1 MSRRCDFTT
10 VTVTCLVLLAGGFA
24 QAAEDLLSVIPEQS
38 LGFVLVNRLAES
50 DAKIQALCRQMQ
62 LPAPSPLSM
71 LKAQAGIKQALDEKG
86 SAAIV
91 VMPGEEA
98 GSRPAAVLFLP
109 VTDYPQFIRQLKPD
123 DVSAKIVEVRVA
135 DQPFLVGNCGGY
147 AVVARPSHRNALQQ
161 VLDSPKRVAA
171 EVAPLQKWLA
181 RADLAGL
188 LTRRGAQLLSAR
200 GQEALQQAKKG
211 LAALPDDK
219 KLGME
224 AAIAVFGVYE
234 KMVKAAGE
242 EINNYAFAARID
254 DGGNLHVIERVR
266 LTPNGQAAKMLGQVK
281 PSEGN
286 LLAGLP
292 QGPFVFA
299 LAGVLPES
307 AGECLMQFSAEI
319 MKAAPGL
326 YGLNEQQVDKLIEI
340 SNQSMKQIRGMSMM
354 MGVGKPGDPIYSD
367 FAVVEKV
374 DDSKAFLAEYRQTI
388 AVMNELLKDAKN
400 SILAPS
406 ELKEV
411 EVGGTP
417 ALEFT
422 MKIPTAPAAANVPN
436 YDELMKKL
444 FGPGGEIAVFLAA
457 ADDHTIV
464 ASYTGKK
471 LLQESLEAVRGG
483 TAGLGGDPEVAKTA
497 AMLPSGAQ
505 WVGYISPKGTIDY
518 IKRVIP
524 LFAPEGK
531 AGPELPE
538 FPETPPIGFAIK
550 TTPDGLRSHTVVPAE
565 VLKAVGG
572 FVAEIKKQAETQK
585 AKAEIQKTK
594 AEIEEAKAAAEAT
607 APK

>member
-1 MSRRCDFTT
+1 MSRRCAFTT
-10 VTVTCLVLLAGGFA
+10 VTVTCLVLLAATVA

-98 GSRPAAVLFLP
+98 GSPPAAVLFLP
-109 VTDYPQFIRQLKPD
+109 VTDYPQFIGQLKPED
-123 DVSAKIVEVRVA
+123 ASAKIVEVRIA
-135 DQPFLVGNCGGY
+135 DQSLLVGNRGGY
-147 AVVARPSHRNALQQ
+147 AVAVKPSNRHVLEQ
-161 VLDSPKRVAA
+161 VLDLPKRPAA
-171 EVAPLQKWLA
+171 DVAPLGELLA
-181 RADLAGL
+181 DGDLAGVV
-188 LTRRGAQLLSAR
+188 TRRGVELLSAK
-200 GQEALQQAKKG
+200 GQAALQQAKKE

-234 KMVKAAGE
+234 RIVKAAGE
-242 EINNYAFAARID
+242 EINSYAFAARID
-254 DGGNLHVIERVR
+254 DGGNLHVAERLRV
-266 LTPNGQAAKMLGQVK
+266 TPGGQAAKMLSQVK
-281 PSEGN
+281 PPAGN

-292 QGPFVFA
+292 EGPFVFA

-326 YGLNEQQVDKLIEI
+326 YGLNGEQVDKLIEI
-340 SNQSMKQIRGMSMM
+340 SRQSVKRLRGMSMM
-354 MGVGKPGDPIYSD
+354 MGVGQPGDPIYSNL
-367 FAVVEKV
+367 AVVETV
-374 DDSKAFLAEYRQTI
+374 DDSKAFLAEYHQTI

-406 ELKEV
+406 KLQEV

-422 MKIPTAPAAANVPN
+422 MKIPTTPAAANVPN

-444 FGPGGEIAVFLAA
+444 FGPGGEIAVFFAA

-471 LLQESLEAVRGG
+471 LLQQSLEAVKG
-483 TAGLGGDPEVAKTA
+483 TSPGLAGDPGLAKTA

-505 WVGYISPKGTIDY
+505 WVGYISPKGTIDFV
-518 IKRVIP
+518 KRVIP

-531 AGPELPE
+531 AASDLPE
-538 FPETPPIGFAIK
+538 FPPTPPIGFAVK
-550 TTPDGLRSHTVVPAE
+550 TTPDGVRSHTVVPAE
-565 VLKAVGG
+565 VWKAVGG
-572 FVAEIKKQAETQK
+572 FVAELKKRTETQK

-594 AEIEEAKAAAEAT
+594 AEIEKAKAAAEGA